1 MAILLTLAMMV
12 VIIVALILPVF
23 GKHIGVFLF
32 SQFQLS
38 DEFISIWNAL
48 RFLVSSVD
56 YFCDFYRLVLVGTE

>member
-38 DEFISIWNAL
+38 DEFVYNLECIKVL
-48 RFLVSSVD
+48 GQFCD
-56 YFCDFYRLVLVGTE
+56 YFCDFYRPVLVGTE